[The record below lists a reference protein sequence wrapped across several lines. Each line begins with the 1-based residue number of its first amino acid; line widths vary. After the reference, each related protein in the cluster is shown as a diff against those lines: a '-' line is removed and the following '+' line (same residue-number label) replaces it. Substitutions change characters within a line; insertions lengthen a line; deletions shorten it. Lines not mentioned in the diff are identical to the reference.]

1 MDLISPF
8 LCPPEDRPHL
18 PAAREALVEE
28 LERRGQ
34 VALAALLPV
43 LGLLWATLRQV
54 AGQDRRIAWLL
65 GATLG
70 AAVLRAILLRTARGE
85 ARGRHLRF
93 TVGSTVIAL
102 LLALTTWLAF
112 PRLSPMELGLV
123 GMICAGLGSASLV
136 SMAASP
142 ITYLAYLIPIIGT
155 LAIASHVHPVP
166 GHPRVYQ
173 ALCWLFLVSL
183 GVLSLR
189 VHLSLRNEI
198 LLRLKSRELALRD
211 SLTKL
216 HNRRFLD
223 EFMEPE
229 VAQALRAWR
238 PEDGR
243 RLTLKILML
252 DLDHFKEVNDK
263 YGHDAGDAVLRQFAE
278 LLRETVRKPDVVVR
292 WGGEEF
298 LVVARDTGRGLPL
311 GLAERLRRKIADH
324 RFLLPDGTALSRT
337 CSIGFALFPFLPEAP
352 EAVPWEEVVGLA
364 DAGLYLAKT
373 AGRNRWVGVEADAI
387 PMNALDQ
394 ALTEVK
400 ADPRLAARNGLIH
413 LVDQAPREGS

>member
-1 MDLISPF
+1 
-8 LCPPEDRPHL
+8 
-18 PAAREALVEE
+18 
-28 LERRGQ
+28 
-34 VALAALLPV
+34 
-43 LGLLWATLRQV
+43 
-54 AGQDRRIAWLL
+54 
-65 GATLG
+65 
-70 AAVLRAILLRTARGE
+70 
-85 ARGRHLRF
+85 
-93 TVGSTVIAL
+93 
-102 LLALTTWLAF
+102 
-112 PRLSPMELGLV
+112 
-123 GMICAGLGSASLV
+123 
-136 SMAASP
+136 
-142 ITYLAYLIPIIGT
+142 
-155 LAIASHVHPVP
+155 
-166 GHPRVYQ
+166 
-173 ALCWLFLVSL
+173 
-183 GVLSLR
+183 
-189 VHLSLRNEI
+189 
-198 LLRLKSRELALRD
+198 
-211 SLTKL
+211 
-216 HNRRFLD
+216 
-223 EFMEPE
+223 
-229 VAQALRAWR
+229 
-238 PEDGR
+238 
-243 RLTLKILML
+243 ML

-311 GLAERLRRKIADH
+311 GLAERLRRRIANH

-413 LVDQAPREGS
+413 LVDQATREGS